1 MTVGEEQDTPKEP
14 IRVNYIDSYQGY
26 LTKEKKGSK
35 ESKQKKDIR
44 VKGSDRIG
52 RTVIRFYL

>member
-35 ESKQKKDIR
+35 ESK
-44 VKGSDRIG
+44 
-52 RTVIRFYL
+52 